1 MAAQKKALEASV
13 GAGYRVIWIEGS
25 RKRWQMARLLF
36 RSAYIRLTTREAW
49 EVHRKTIEWGAQFS
63 DDRLPDQA
71 IGVDAVTLKIMKRVL
86 RRWERVQFL
95 NRYLAGTWP
104 PRLQMDLLPGYRCAA
119 HFLIVADKPL
129 ETIDDYIAGGRAVQR
144 FWLTATSLALQFQPE
159 MTPLIFVRYGERSMP
174 FTVERGVDAVVRRIW
189 ADLRKLFV
197 STEPAHGV
205 FLGRVGVG
213 ALPRAR
219 SLRMVLRNLMTGS
232 STGSA

>member
-1 MAAQKKALEASV
+1 MAK
-13 GAGYRVIWIEGS
+13 
-25 RKRWQMARLLF
+25 LLF

-49 EVHRKTIEWGAQFS
+49 EVHRRNIEWGAQFS
-63 DDRLPDQA
+63 EDRLPDQA
-71 IGVDAVTLKIMKRVL
+71 IGVDAVTLKIMKWVL
-86 RRWERVQFL
+86 QRWERVQFM

-129 ETIDDYIAGGRAVQR
+129 EAIDDYIAGGRAVQR

-159 MTPLIFVRYGERSMP
+159 MTPLIFARYGERSIR
-174 FTVERGVDAVVRRIW
+174 FTAEQGADAAVPRIRTG
-189 ADLRKLFV
+189 LSKLFV
-197 STEPAHGV
+197 NAELAHGV

-219 SLRMVLRNLMTGS
+219 SLRLALRNLIAGP